1 MQRFYNRRPVSGIVY
16 LLTFGICGFGQLIDL
31 FLIPSFVESSN
42 YPLLLEEAIAAKQ
55 LQEPLDR
62 QLLLLARRSG
72 SLGFSINDAVL
83 ALEPSGV
90 FDVAAVRA
98 EIERL
103 LHADLLDITNNQ
115 QGRVVYRE
123 P

>member
-1 MQRFYNRRPVSGIVY
+1 MQRFYNRRPVSGILY
-16 LLTFGICGFGQLIDL
+16 LLTFGICGLGQLIDL
-31 FLIPSFVESSN
+31 FLIPGFVESSN

-55 LQEPLDR
+55 LQDPLDR

-72 SLGFSINDAVL
+72 SVGFSINDAVL
-83 ALEPSGV
+83 ALEPNGV

>member
-1 MQRFYNRRPVSGIVY
+1 MQRFYNRRPVSGILY
-16 LLTFGICGFGQLIDL
+16 LLTFGICGLGQLIDL
-31 FLIPSFVESSN
+31 FLIPGFVESSN

-55 LQEPLDR
+55 LQDPLDR

>member
-1 MQRFYNRRPVSGIVY
+1 MQRFYNRRPVSGILY
-16 LLTFGICGFGQLIDL
+16 LLTFGICGLGQLIDL

-42 YPLLLEEAIAAKQ
+42 YPLLLEEAIAAKE
-55 LQEPLDR
+55 LQDPLDR

-72 SLGFSINDAVL
+72 PSGFSINDAVL

-90 FDVAAVRA
+90 FDVAAVKA

>member
-1 MQRFYNRRPVSGIVY
+1 MQRFYNRRPVSGILY
-16 LLTFGICGFGQLIDL
+16 LLTFGICGLGQLIDL
-31 FLIPSFVESSN
+31 FLIPGFVESSN

>member
-16 LLTFGICGFGQLIDL
+16 LLTFGICGLGQLIDL
-31 FLIPSFVESSN
+31 FLIPGFVKSSN

-55 LQEPLDR
+55 LQDPLDR

>member
-1 MQRFYNRRPVSGIVY
+1 MQRFYNRRPVSGILY
-16 LLTFGICGFGQLIDL
+16 LLTFGICGLGQLIDL

-42 YPLLLEEAIAAKQ
+42 YPLLLEEAIAAKE
-55 LQEPLDR
+55 LQDPLDR

-72 SLGFSINDAVL
+72 PSGFSINDAVL
-83 ALEPSGV
+83 ALEPSGE

>member
-16 LLTFGICGFGQLIDL
+16 LLTFGICGLGQLIDL
-31 FLIPSFVESSN
+31 FLIPGFVESSN

-55 LQEPLDR
+55 LQDPLDR

>member
-1 MQRFYNRRPVSGIVY
+1 Y
-16 LLTFGICGFGQLIDL
+16 LLTFGICGLGQLIDL
-31 FLIPSFVESSN
+31 FLIPGFVESSN

-55 LQEPLDR
+55 LQDPLDR

-72 SLGFSINDAVL
+72 LGGFSINDAVL

>member
-1 MQRFYNRRPVSGIVY
+1 MQRFYNRRPVSGILY
-16 LLTFGICGFGQLIDL
+16 LLTFGICGLGQLIDL

>member
-1 MQRFYNRRPVSGIVY
+1 MQRFYNRRPVSGILY
-16 LLTFGICGFGQLIDL
+16 LLTFGICGLGQLIDL
-31 FLIPSFVESSN
+31 FLIPGFVESSN

-55 LQEPLDR
+55 LQDPLDR

-103 LHADLLDITNNQ
+103 LHADLLDVTNNQ

>member
-1 MQRFYNRRPVSGIVY
+1 MQRFYNRRPVSGILY
-16 LLTFGICGFGQLIDL
+16 LLTFGICGLGQLIDL

-72 SLGFSINDAVL
+72 LGGFSINDAVL

>member
-1 MQRFYNRRPVSGIVY
+1 MQRFYNRRPVSGILY
-16 LLTFGICGFGQLIDL
+16 LLTFGICGLGQLIDL

-42 YPLLLEEAIAAKQ
+42 YPLLLEEAIAAKE
-55 LQEPLDR
+55 LQDPLDR

-72 SLGFSINDAVL
+72 PSGFSINDAVL

>member
-1 MQRFYNRRPVSGIVY
+1 MQRFYNRRPVSGILY
-16 LLTFGICGFGQLIDL
+16 LLTFGICGLGQLIDL

-42 YPLLLEEAIAAKQ
+42 YPLLLEEAIAAEE
-55 LQEPLDR
+55 LQDPLDR

-72 SLGFSINDAVL
+72 PSGFSINDAVL

>member
-16 LLTFGICGFGQLIDL
+16 LLTFGICGLGQLIDL
-31 FLIPSFVESSN
+31 FLIPGFVESSN

>member
-1 MQRFYNRRPVSGIVY
+1 MQRFYNRRPVSGILY
-16 LLTFGICGFGQLIDL
+16 LLTFGICGLGQLIDL
-31 FLIPSFVESSN
+31 FLIPGFVESSN
-42 YPLLLEEAIAAKQ
+42 YPLLLEEAITAKQ
-55 LQEPLDR
+55 LQDPLDR

>member
-1 MQRFYNRRPVSGIVY
+1 MQRFYNRRPVSGILY
-16 LLTFGICGFGQLIDL
+16 LLTFGICGLGQLIDL
-31 FLIPSFVESSN
+31 FLIPGFVESSN

-55 LQEPLDR
+55 LQDPLDR

-72 SLGFSINDAVL
+72 SVGFSINDAVL

>member
-16 LLTFGICGFGQLIDL
+16 LLTFGICGLGQLIDL

-55 LQEPLDR
+55 LQDPLDR

>member
-16 LLTFGICGFGQLIDL
+16 LLTFGICGLGQLIDL

>member
-1 MQRFYNRRPVSGIVY
+1 MQRFYNRRPVSGILY
-16 LLTFGICGFGQLIDL
+16 LLTFGICGLGQLIDL
-31 FLIPSFVESSN
+31 FLIPGFVESSN

-55 LQEPLDR
+55 VQDPLDR

-72 SLGFSINDAVL
+72 LGGFCINDAVL

>member
-16 LLTFGICGFGQLIDL
+16 LLTFGICGLGQFIDL

>member
-16 LLTFGICGFGQLIDL
+16 LLTFGICGLGQLIDL
-31 FLIPSFVESSN
+31 FLIPGFVESSN
-42 YPLLLEEAIAAKQ
+42 YPLLLEEAIAAKD
-55 LQEPLDR
+55 LQDPLDR

>member
-1 MQRFYNRRPVSGIVY
+1 MQRFYNRRPVSGILY
-16 LLTFGICGFGQLIDL
+16 LLTFGICGLGQLIDL
-31 FLIPSFVESSN
+31 FLIPGFVESSN

-72 SLGFSINDAVL
+72 SVGFSINDAVL